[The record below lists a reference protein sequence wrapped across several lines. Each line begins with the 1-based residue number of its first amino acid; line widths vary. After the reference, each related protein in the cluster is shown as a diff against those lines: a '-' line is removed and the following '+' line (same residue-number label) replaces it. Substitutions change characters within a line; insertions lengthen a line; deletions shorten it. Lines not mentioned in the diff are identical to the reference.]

1 MCTLL
6 STVLKCRMVANGC
19 GRNVTCTAMENLI
32 FPGHCLIQ
40 ENTDWY
46 AHELVQGICTARQQY
61 RYMKFINFRNT
72 GCGGNVT
79 CTAMENLIFP
89 GHCLI
94 QENTDW
100 YAHELV
106 QGICTARQQYRY
118 MKFIN
123 FRNTVCTRKYFLHL
137 TYSVHDVTCSGTGNS
152 A

>member
-19 GRNVTCTAMENLI
+19 GGNVTCTAMENLI
-32 FPGHCLIQ
+32 FLGHCLIQ

-61 RYMKFINFRNT
+61 RYMKLINFMNT
-72 GCGGNVT
+72 G
-79 CTAMENLIFP
+79 
-89 GHCLI
+89 
-94 QENTDW
+94 
-100 YAHELV
+100 
-106 QGICTARQQYRY
+106 
-118 MKFIN
+118 
-123 FRNTVCTRKYFLHL
+123 CTRKYFLHL